1 MEKIQLEQSLEY
13 SVNIVCVRS
22 FRTKSDRTV
31 FYQILE
37 IWTNPIKI
45 LHACHHF
52 RVGIHGPL
60 IWASR
65 EGRVQFFWSFLLLSI
80 THSISHPSVL
90 TIIHWCMLMS
100 YGPSYWIY
108 WFLPWFFW
116 DSNVVR
122 RNNAKVSRRAKS
134 DLRWSLD
141 LITRDLSPHCRLCS
155 ILCSRGSPQVK
166 LRSYRAQLKHSKRAH
181 SLVWVLIKRSRRAA
195 SHNRET
201 LSIAAIS
208 FCPTARS
215 NKAQV
220 TASMWERDL
229 EVIAI

>member
-1 MEKIQLEQSLEY
+1 MPAIISEWGSTDLWYEHLERAVSNSSGHFSFSPSHILSL
-13 SVNIVCVRS
+13 ILQFLPS
-22 FRTKSDRTV
+22 FTD
-31 FYQILE
+31 
-37 IWTNPIKI
+37 
-45 LHACHHF
+45 A
-52 RVGIHGPL
+52 
-60 IWASR
+60 
-65 EGRVQFFWSFLLLSI
+65 
-80 THSISHPSVL
+80 
-90 TIIHWCMLMS
+90 MLMS
-100 YGPSYWIY
+100 YEPSYWIY

-122 RNNAKVSRRAKS
+122 RNNAKVSGWASKARPQVELGS
-134 DLRWSLD
+134 DYAWSVSTLQA
-141 LITRDLSPHCRLCS
+141 LQHSLQSAA
-155 ILCSRGSPQVK
+155 SPQVK
-166 LRSYRAQLKHSKRAH
+166 LRSYLAQLKHSKRAH